1 MSHDTERTMELADLL
16 GVQKVIMMSGL
27 PPATAQD
34 KVPNWICYTVSWPP
48 DIKVVAEQSADWDR
62 SKGMDLTNNWTL
74 AGTNIDA
81 IVANN
86 DEMAIGAAMALQQAG
101 KAKGEIP
108 VVGVDGLPDGLAAIK
123 RGLLAA
129 SVFQNP
135 HQQATSALQAALK
148 MIKGQPV
155 ESDIW
160 VPYELITP
168 EQVPDFEARFK

>member
-1 MSHDTERTMELADLL
+1 MRKHDVDYLVDQGCASRLGQVGAHHHNVSLPLA
-16 GVQKVIMMSGL
+16 
-27 PPATAQD
+27 
-34 KVPNWICYTVSWPP
+34 VP
-48 DIKVVAEQSADWDR
+48 KR
-62 SKGMDLTNNWTL
+62 LMDLTNNWTL

-135 HQQATSALQAALK
+135 HEQATSALQAALK

-160 VPYELITP
+160 VPYQLITP
-168 EQVPDFEARFK
+168 GQVPQFEARFK